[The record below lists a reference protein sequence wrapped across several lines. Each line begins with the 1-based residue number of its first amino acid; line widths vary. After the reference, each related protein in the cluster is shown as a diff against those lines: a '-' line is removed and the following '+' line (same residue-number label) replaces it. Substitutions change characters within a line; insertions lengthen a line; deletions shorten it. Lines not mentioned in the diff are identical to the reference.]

1 MSKPFARRE
10 RNRPG
15 AQLSWQ
21 STCLTSRGS
30 QVRALLFPPKCAG
43 TGAWS
48 GPVVQLV
55 RTLAC
60 HARGQGF
67 ESPSG
72 RHFFCRRSG
81 YASVAQLVE
90 QGTENPRV
98 VGSIPTGGTNSGTN
112 VPADENRIVSTRCG
126 FSSFGRARPC
136 QGRGGGF
143 EPRNPLQRTQ
153 RCNSVTKKPCPLFIG
168 AIAKR

>member
-1 MSKPFARRE
+1 M
-10 RNRPG
+10 
-15 AQLSWQ
+15 AQL
-21 STCLTSRGS
+21 
-30 QVRALLFPPKCAG
+30 VRAPPCHGGGREFESLLGRLYGIIAQLGEHLPYKQRVIGSSPIVPTTF
-43 TGAWS
+43 

-98 VGSIPTGGTNSGTN
+98 DGSIPSGGTK
-112 VPADENRIVSTRCG
+112 
-126 FSSFGRARPC
+126 FSD
-136 QGRGGGF
+136 
-143 EPRNPLQRTQ
+143 
-153 RCNSVTKKPCPLFIG
+153 
-168 AIAKR
+168 